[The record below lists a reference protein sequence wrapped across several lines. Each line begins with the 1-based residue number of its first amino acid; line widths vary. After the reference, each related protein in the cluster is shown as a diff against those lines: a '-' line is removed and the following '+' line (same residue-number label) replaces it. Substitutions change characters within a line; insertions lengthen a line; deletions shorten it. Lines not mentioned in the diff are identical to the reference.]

1 MASAMKYEAFIDK
14 TEDKIMNENT
24 AKLRTTAGEAQKDVK
39 TTVTDGTLFSSDA
52 ARPNNNIIVLACSGR
67 GKPRSAVTET
77 K

>member
-1 MASAMKYEAFIDK
+1 
-14 TEDKIMNENT
+14 MNENT

-67 GKPRSAVTET
+67 GKPRSAVIPDIFSAFSRSSET